1 MPIAH
6 SRLERDLIAIVKR
19 VSAQSIEPTLE
30 STLVAD
36 LGFDSLRLLELVA
49 DLEDHFNV
57 VIPLN
62 AVPAITTVG
71 QAVEHVAALLE
82 VQARQ

>member
-1 MPIAH
+1 MSIDP
-6 SRLERDLIAIVKR
+6 SRLEQDLIAIVR
-19 VSAQSIEPTLE
+19 RSSAQPVEPTLD
-30 STLVAD
+30 SALVAD
-36 LGFDSLRLLELVA
+36 LGFDSLRLLELIA

-62 AVPAITTVG
+62 EVPAITTVG